1 MSHKS
6 DALYEIQ
13 TTRHFF
19 HRSTRCLDEGDAG
32 FRATPETMTVAQQV
46 AHTALTIDWLRDGMF
61 DDNWDMDFEKGTAA
75 TQAFTSLTAARKEL
89 DAAWDRLQAR
99 VEQAS
104 EEELGNPLAD
114 NPILGVRPR
123 HSGIKAVVDHSGH
136 HRGALAVYARLAGK
150 VPEMPYG
157 D

>member
-19 HRSTRCLDEGDAG
+19 HRSTRCLDEGDSG

-61 DDNWDMDFEKGTAA
+61 DDNWDMDFEKGAA
-75 TQAFTSLTAARKEL
+75 AANAFTSLDAARAEL
-89 DAAWDRLQAR
+89 DAAWSRLEAR
-99 VEQAS
+99 VEAAS
-104 EEELGNPLAD
+104 EEELAQPLAD

-123 HSGIKAVVDHSGH
+123 YAVINAVVDHTGH
-136 HRGALAVYARLAGK
+136 HRGALTVYARLAGK

>member
-1 MSHKS
+1 MSLKS

-19 HRSTRCLDEGDAG
+19 NRSTRCLTEADSG

-46 AHTALTIDWLRDGMF
+46 AHTAQTIDWLRDGMF

-75 TQAFTSLTAARKEL
+75 TNAFTSLAAARAAL
-89 DAAWDRLQAR
+89 DTAWSRLEAR
-99 VEQAS
+99 VEASS
-104 EEELGNPLAD
+104 EEELAASLAD

-123 HSGIKAVVDHSGH
+123 HSCIKAAVDHTGH

>member
-19 HRSTRCLDEGDAG
+19 HRSTRCLDEGDSG

-61 DDNWDMDFEKGTAA
+61 DDNWDMDFEKGAA
-75 TQAFTSLTAARKEL
+75 AANAFTSLDAARAYTEGQEFQW
-89 DAAWDRLQAR
+89 AA
-99 VEQAS
+99 VI
-104 EEELGNPLAD
+104 N
-114 NPILGVRPR
+114 
-123 HSGIKAVVDHSGH
+123 AVVDHTGH
-136 HRGALAVYARLAGK
+136 HRGALTVYARLAGK